1 MASKSSTGMK
11 VIRKKG
17 LKTVD
22 PELEKKN
29 NNDSKSYIPT
39 ERRKNQLRELYAS
52 VDVNNDQRLNVGEI
66 QKLFLLLN
74 RELTDKEIKQWLE
87 KLGKKDCN
95 FDDFY
100 HLELSLL
107 HQEKLEEDLN
117 EASLAFTT
125 YDDAEKGFITVEEL
139 KKILME
145 SGTETERFDQDEFK
159 KVLELADIR
168 EDGIFCYGKF
178 IKEVRL
184 NNKI

>member
-1 MASKSSTGMK
+1 MATKSTTGIK
-11 VIRKKG
+11 IIRKKG
-17 LKTVD
+17 FKTVD

-29 NNDSKSYIPT
+29 NDTKSYIMDGK
-39 ERRKNQLRELYAS
+39 RRNQLRELYAS
-52 VDVNNDQRLNVGEI
+52 VDVNNDQRLSVGEI
-66 QKLFLLLN
+66 QKLFLLIN

-87 KLGKKDCN
+87 KLGKNSCN
-95 FDDFY
+95 FDDFC
-100 HLELSLL
+100 EFEKKLL
-107 HQEKLEEDLN
+107 DQEKLEDNLN

-125 YDDAEKGFITVEEL
+125 YDENQKGFITVEEL

-145 SGTETERFDQDEFK
+145 SGTDTEKFNENEFK